1 MLYHGCDQ
9 SRKLLAHYRRC
20 RNLRARQAGNGIGKQ
35 QHPSLSHHCLVCSL
49 VARQARTMLERSS
62 PSSMSGPAF
71 KSSTTNVKKGSSTSS
86 LALRK
91 VSYVLSAG
99 DADVLNGVS
108 GTSNRNSQP
117 NSAMKMPPPPPRTSM
132 IVTSNLAAKSDVIGG
147 PSSDLLAQLYATA
160 KQLDTDDPTTPGQS
174 QSQRE
179 RSASDTE
186 MPDHTIV
193 SMNVDDTNNSIV
205 TGVVDMDFNRMRSA
219 SFGSKPAASN
229 NVSLSPCET
238 IVEEEL

>member
-20 RNLRARQAGNGIGKQ
+20 RSLRARQAGSGIGKQ

-62 PSSMSGPAF
+62 PPSMSGSVF

-86 LALRK
+86 VSLRK

-99 DADVLNGVS
+99 EADVLNGVS
-108 GTSNRNSQP
+108 SISNRNVQP

-132 IVTSNLAAKSDVIGG
+132 ITTSNSAANGDVNGG
-147 PSSDLLAQLYATA
+147 SSSDLLARLYATA
-160 KQLDTDDPTTPGQS
+160 KQLDTDDPADSAPS
-174 QSQRE
+174 QTQRE
-179 RSASDTE
+179 RSVSDTE
-186 MPDHTIV
+186 MLDHTIV
-193 SMNVDDTNNSIV
+193 SMNGDDTNNLV
-205 TGVVDMDFNRMRSA
+205 LTGAVDTDFHRMRSA
-219 SFGSKPAASN
+219 SCGSKPVASI

-238 IVEEEL
+238 ILEEEL

>member
-20 RNLRARQAGNGIGKQ
+20 RSLRARQAGNVVGKQ

-62 PSSMSGPAF
+62 PPSMSGSVF
-71 KSSTTNVKKGSSTSS
+71 KSSTTSVKKGSLTSS
-86 LALRK
+86 LASRK

-99 DADVLNGVS
+99 EADVLNGVS
-108 GTSNRNSQP
+108 GTSNRNGHP
-117 NSAMKMPPPPPRTSM
+117 NSAMKMPPPPPRTFM
-132 IVTSNLAAKSDVIGG
+132 SNSAAKGDVIGG
-147 PSSDLLAQLYATA
+147 SSSDLLARLYATA
-160 KQLDTDDPTTPGQS
+160 KQLDTTDDPTDPANS
-174 QSQRE
+174 SHAQRE
-179 RSASDTE
+179 RSVSDTE
-186 MPDHTIV
+186 MLDHAVV
-193 SMNVDDTNNSIV
+193 SMNGDDTSNSIL
-205 TGVVDMDFNRMRSA
+205 TGVVDVDFHRMRSA
-219 SFGSKPAASN
+219 SCGSKPVASN